1 MNRRSQQC
9 EFLAYIKNDLYLIYF
24 DFPYAPFLL
33 TQAQQQ
39 LHLINGFHYD
49 SFNRFKLSSIIQLLR
64 STHHP
69 ISPNYCLSVNE
80 FPVLER
86 HVNLVYLGYEQLL

>member
-1 MNRRSQQC
+1 MSH
-9 EFLAYIKNDLYLIYF
+9 FF

-39 LHLINGFHYD
+39 LHLINGFHYY
-49 SFNRFKLSSIIQLLR
+49 SFDRFKLSRIIQFLR

-86 HVNLVYLGYEQLL
+86 RVSISFVLVMNNYYRCCLKA